1 MEYRYVVTG
10 ASVTAISAVFI
21 AFSIFTGN
29 NVVLGVSLSTLV
41 LGVVLLTLGLTY
53 VEPVSELMRYY
64 VGDLDIFVTRI
75 LEDMGIA
82 SNYRFKVCFN
92 EGKVFAVFTNGGIKC
107 GDISLGVGIIGD
119 SAYVAIP
126 LTNVVSRIDK
136 LLEVSRPELIDYV
149 REVLVST
156 YGICRDV
163 RVWRESNLI
172 TVELILMS
180 REAKQLM
187 KTPINP
193 PRMTTLL
200 ALARYFNS
208 SVEIVEED
216 IVGDNYVLKVRIVGG

>member
-1 MEYRYVVTG
+1 MEYRYVITG
-10 ASVTAISAVFI
+10 ASIIAISTVFMI
-21 AFSIFTGN
+21 FSLLTGN
-29 NVVLGVSLSTLV
+29 NVVLGISLSTLV
-41 LGVVLLTLGLTY
+41 LGVVLLALGLTY
-53 VEPVSELMRYY
+53 IEPVSELMRYY
-64 VGDLDIFVTRI
+64 VSDLDIFTTRI

-92 EGKVFAVFTNGGIKC
+92 EGRVFAIFTNGGIKC
-107 GDISLGVGIIGD
+107 SDINLGVGIIGD

-136 LLEVSRPELIDYV
+136 LLEASRPELIDYV

-163 RVWRESNLI
+163 RVRRESDLV

-193 PRMTTLL
+193 PRMTTLS

-216 IVGDNYVLKVRIVGG
+216 IVGDNYVLKVKIVGG

>member
-1 MEYRYVVTG
+1 MEYRYVITG
-10 ASVTAISAVFI
+10 ASIIAISTVFMI
-21 AFSIFTGN
+21 FSLLTSN
-29 NVVLGVSLSTLV
+29 NVVLGISLSTLV
-41 LGVVLLTLGLTY
+41 LGVVLLALGLTY
-53 VEPVSELMRYY
+53 IEPVSELMRYY
-64 VGDLDIFVTRI
+64 VSDLDIFTTRI

-92 EGKVFAVFTNGGIKC
+92 EGRVFAVFTNGGIKC
-107 GDISLGVGIIGD
+107 SDINLGVGIIGD

-136 LLEVSRPELIDYV
+136 LLEASRPELIDYV

-163 RVWRESNLI
+163 RVRRESDLV

-193 PRMTTLL
+193 PRMTTLS

-216 IVGDNYVLKVRIVGG
+216 IVGDNYVLKVKIVGG